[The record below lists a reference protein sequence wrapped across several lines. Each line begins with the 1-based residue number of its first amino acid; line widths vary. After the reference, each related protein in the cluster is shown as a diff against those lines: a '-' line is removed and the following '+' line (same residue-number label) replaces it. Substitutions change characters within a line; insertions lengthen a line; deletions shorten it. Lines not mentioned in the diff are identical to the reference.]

1 MRPTQRAGIAGLLC
15 LLSLVTGCSKDGP
28 GARVVPVSGR
38 VTFKN
43 QAISA
48 AEIFFLPDAQKGNQG
63 EMGSAILQAD
73 GSFTITTI
81 FAGRTVEGIAP
92 GTYKVTFGLG
102 RRPEK
107 ELAKYR
113 NVQTTPLTIDVPE
126 EGLDDVLFELK

>member
-1 MRPTQRAGIAGLLC
+1 MRPLQRAGAAGLLC
-15 LLSLVTGCSKDGP
+15 FVSLLAGCSKDGP

-43 QAISA
+43 EAVSA
-48 AEIFFLPDAQKGNQG
+48 AEIFFLPDAKKGNQG

-81 FAGRTVEGIAP
+81 SDGRTIPGIAP
-92 GTYKVTFGLG
+92 GAYKVTFGLG

-113 NVQTTPLTIDVPE
+113 NVLTTPLSIDVPE